1 MDKAIIG
8 GTGVYSVYTVKE
20 TLNVE
25 TKYGSVEVYVIE
37 VEGERIVFLPRHGKG
52 HTKPPHA
59 INYRANMLAL
69 KNLGIK
75 YVFGLVTSGSL
86 DLNIKEGS
94 AVLLDDFIDFTATRP
109 QTYFD
114 GDDNRVVH
122 TEMYEP
128 YCNNLREAFIQ
139 QAKENDVAIVDKGV
153 YVCFKGPR
161 FETKAEIRMFQMV
174 GGTLVGMTNVPEV
187 TLAKE
192 LGLCYSAVGLVSNM
206 GCGMKEENIT
216 EIDHSGVIQQVK
228 KDVIKVIL
236 DVFVKKKLTQ
246 SNCGCATATLDL
258 SK

>member
-1 MDKAIIG
+1 
-8 GTGVYSVYTVKE
+8 
-20 TLNVE
+20 
-25 TKYGSVEVYVIE
+25 
-37 VEGERIVFLPRHGKG
+37 
-52 HTKPPHA
+52 
-59 INYRANMLAL
+59 
-69 KNLGIK
+69 
-75 YVFGLVTSGSL
+75 
-86 DLNIKEGS
+86 
-94 AVLLDDFIDFTATRP
+94 
-109 QTYFD
+109 
-114 GDDNRVVH
+114 
-122 TEMYEP
+122 MYEP

-228 KDVIKVIL
+228 KRCHKGYIRCIR
-236 DVFVKKKLTQ
+236 KKEVNTK
-246 SNCGCATATLDL
+246 
-258 SK
+258 